1 MTKGKKTRGPIAFA
15 PTSFQSPPHLSCLTS
30 VIPPEVLRCSL
41 GEWTDAA
48 VSLSVSA
55 LSSPSLLCSPSQ
67 TESLVMFSL
76 QTSPHPHGALASV
89 GERRD
94 DSLIAS
100 HQRHTH
106 PFIKWR
112 WGARQPASQPAGQAA
127 SGPGSART
135 VSLQGQRKKWTPL

>member
-1 MTKGKKTRGPIAFA
+1 MIGSHAFPSSDLISPLKIQRFDTFTPLTNTKGEKKRN
-15 PTSFQSPPHLSCLTS
+15 SRSDRLRPPPPFNPPLCLTS
-30 VIPPEVLRCSL
+30 VIARSFAVLAWGVDRRRC
-41 GEWTDAA
+41 
-48 VSLSVSA
+48 LSVSA
-55 LSSPSLLCSPSQ
+55 LSSPSLLCSPRQ

-76 QTSPHPHGALASV
+76 QTSPHPHSALASV

-112 WGARQPASQPAGQAA
+112 
-127 SGPGSART
+127 
-135 VSLQGQRKKWTPL
+135 